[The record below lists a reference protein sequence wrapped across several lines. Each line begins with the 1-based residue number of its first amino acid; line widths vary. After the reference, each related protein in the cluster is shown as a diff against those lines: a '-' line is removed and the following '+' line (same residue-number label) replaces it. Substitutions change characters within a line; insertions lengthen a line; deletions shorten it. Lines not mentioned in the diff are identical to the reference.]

1 MKSLS
6 LKVMTLLMAA
16 LVLSASG
23 CFNDEMSSPEGTV
36 KGYLKV
42 INKGRYVNVK
52 KMQSYWDP
60 ARVPDKNTIV
70 RWHENCFYNLLLEH
84 SGGNLDVDM
93 LSFTTQYASSLRV
106 PVSISNVKTTLVS
119 EKVGKVWKGDKWHPQ
134 KQATVK
140 VSYKRTMSIGKGI
153 MFDNR
158 QDTVNLVKLD
168 NKWYI
173 ERWSGF

>member
-6 LKVMTLLMAA
+6 LKVITLLMAA

-36 KGYLKV
+36 KGFLKAMNHRKP
-42 INKGRYVNVK
+42 IK

-60 ARVPDKNTIV
+60 ARVPDKNTFGH
-70 RWHENCFYNLLLEH
+70 WYENCYYKLLDEELGEAP
-84 SGGNLDVDM
+84 GGI
-93 LSFTTQYASSLRV
+93 LSYRTRVSSPWLFETL
-106 PVSISNVKTTLVS
+106 STSNVKTTLVS
-119 EKVGKVWKGDKWHPQ
+119 DKLGKVWKGDKWHPQ
-134 KQATVK
+134 KQATVE
-140 VSYKRTMSIGKGI
+140 VSYKRTMPTGKGI

-158 QDTVNLVKLD
+158 QDTVKLVKLD